1 MKDWIV
7 CGALRATVC
16 LSVLGAATA
25 LAQSTTYVVDDN
37 GGPGVNFTDL
47 PPAIAAASDGDVLIV
62 RAGNYSAF
70 QLTKGLTILGES
82 DARVRP
88 GVVVLGLQTG
98 LHAVFSHLS
107 LTDLVLQDCVGA
119 VIVDNSTIDETHF
132 IGPALSQVDINNCDD
147 VRFHRTTVA
156 AKGQLIGVPAAPTG
170 VTITDSRVEFASCSV
185 KGAPG
190 GNYIYGHAGKG
201 GIGMECRSGARVHI
215 ALTSVFGGDGGISC
229 PNVSTCWG
237 GNGNWALAIE
247 GGAEVL
253 VAGIA
258 GNEIRGGAR
267 GAGWLPGYPG
277 QAAYLLTGA
286 SLRWSGAE
294 FFVGAGGGAP
304 IAYWPNSTLLHV
316 TPDDPTVEVVGDP
329 TPGASI
335 AVVLHGAFGTNARLQ
350 QGHQPL
356 VIDDGQAYVERLT
369 NRLRMRYLGPY
380 TWHNKLTV
388 PLRVPTTWQPGML
401 QFVQGME
408 IDPQTSAL
416 IERANSAPIV
426 VH

>member
-1 MKDWIV
+1 M
-7 CGALRATVC
+7 
-16 LSVLGAATA
+16 LSFRKSLMCATA
-25 LAQSTTYVVDDN
+25 AAIAFASATSAQGVTYVVDDN

-47 PPAIAAASDGDVLIV
+47 PAATAAASDGDVLIV

-70 QLTKGLTILGES
+70 QLTKGLTILGENG
-82 DARVRP
+82 ARVRA
-88 GVVVLGLQTG
+88 GSLVLGLPTG
-98 LHAVFSHLS
+98 LHAVLSRLS
-107 LTDLVLQDCVGA
+107 LADLVVKDCVGA
-119 VIVDNSTIDETHF
+119 VIVDNATIDETHF
-132 IGPALSQVDINNCDD
+132 QSAVTSQVDINNCDD
-147 VRFHRTTVA
+147 VRFHRTTIE
-156 AKGQLIGVPAAPTG
+156 AKGQLIGVPAGPKG
-170 VTITDSRVEFASCSV
+170 VTITDSRVEFASCIV
-185 KGAPG
+185 KGARG
-190 GNYIYGHAGKG
+190 LNYSSGSAGKG
-201 GIGMECRSGARVHI
+201 GIGMECQSGARVHI
-215 ALTSVFGGDGGISC
+215 ALTSVFGGDGGTSC
-229 PNVSTCWG
+229 PNSFGCFG
-237 GNGNWALAIE
+237 GNGNWALVIQ
-247 GGAEVL
+247 GGADVL
-253 VAGIA
+253 VAGVV

-267 GAGWLPGYPG
+267 GDGWLPGYPG

-316 TPDDPTVEVVGDP
+316 TPDDPTVELAGDP

-356 VIDDGQAYVERLT
+356 VIADGQAYVERLT

-380 TWHNKLTV
+380 TWHNRLTV
-388 PLRVPTTWQPGML
+388 PLRVPTTWLPGML

-408 IDPQTSAL
+408 IDPQNSAL
-416 IERANSAPIV
+416 IERANSVPIV